1 LTIPAPILEL
11 SDATVVKDGA
21 TVLDRVSL
29 TIRPGEHTAI
39 VGPNG
44 AGKSTLV
51 NLLTHEDRPLAHR
64 SPGLSGV
71 DVSGLS
77 GVEGP
82 GPSAAEG
89 DPPIRLFGS
98 DRWNVF
104 DLRSRFGI
112 VSADLHQRFVSGN
125 SAGRITARDAVLSRF
140 FTGHGFI
147 FEAEVTPAMHDA
159 AGAVLERMGVAHLA
173 GTTLDRMSTGEARRV
188 LIARAL
194 VTSPDALLLDEPTT
208 GLDLVARHQFLESV
222 REVTRQGTT
231 LILVTHRVEE
241 IIPEIETVVLL
252 KGGRVAAAG
261 PKGATLTGATL
272 SAVFGAPISLTEA
285 GGYYAG
291 AVRTVS

>member
-1 LTIPAPILEL
+1 LTIPTPILEL

-21 TVLDRVSL
+21 AVLDRVSL
-29 TIRPGEHTAI
+29 TIRSGEHTAI

-51 NLLTHEDRPLAHR
+51 NLLTHEDRPLAR
-64 SPGLSGV
+64 GA
-71 DVSGLS
+71 
-77 GVEGP
+77 P
-82 GPSAAEG
+82 GPSAVEG
-89 DPPIRLFGS
+89 NPPIRLFGS

-112 VSADLHQRFVSGN
+112 VSADLHQRFVNGN

-159 AGAVLERMGVAHLA
+159 ADAVLARMGVAHLA
-173 GTTLDRMSTGEARRV
+173 GTTLDCMSTGEARRV

-194 VTSPDALLLDEPTT
+194 VTSPEALLLDEPTT
-208 GLDLVARHQFLESV
+208 GLDLVARYQFLESV
-222 REVTRQGTT
+222 REVARQGTT

-252 KGGRVAAAG
+252 KRGRLAAAG
-261 PKGATLTGATL
+261 PKAATLTGANLT
-272 SAVFGAPISLTEA
+272 AVFGAPISLTES

>member
-1 LTIPAPILEL
+1 MTIPTPILEL

-21 TVLDRVSL
+21 AVLDRVSL
-29 TIRPGEHTAI
+29 TIRSGEHTAI

-51 NLLTHEDRPLAHR
+51 NLLTHEDRPLA
-64 SPGLSGV
+64 GG
-71 DVSGLS
+71 
-77 GVEGP
+77 
-82 GPSAAEG
+82 G

-112 VSADLHQRFVSGN
+112 VSADLHQRFVNGN

-147 FEAEVTPAMHDA
+147 FEAEVTPAMHEA
-159 AGAVLERMGVAHLA
+159 ADAVLARMGVAHLA

-194 VTSPDALLLDEPTT
+194 VTSPEALLLDEPTT
-208 GLDLVARHQFLESV
+208 GLDLVARYQFLESV

-252 KGGRVAAAG
+252 KRGRLAAAG
-261 PKGATLTGATL
+261 SKAATLTGANLT
-272 SAVFGAPISLTEA
+272 AVFGAPIGLTES

>member
-1 LTIPAPILEL
+1 M
-11 SDATVVKDGA
+11 KDGA
-21 TVLDRVSL
+21 AVLDRVSL
-29 TIRPGEHTAI
+29 TIRSGEHTAI

-51 NLLTHEDRPLAHR
+51 NLLTHEDSAAGAGGPWPERSRGRSSDPPLRVRPVEHVRSALAVRDRQRR
-64 SPGLSGV
+64 SP
-71 DVSGLS
+71 
-77 GVEGP
+77 
-82 GPSAAEG
+82 SAVRE
-89 DPPIRLFGS
+89 RE
-98 DRWNVF
+98 
-104 DLRSRFGI
+104 
-112 VSADLHQRFVSGN
+112 QR
-125 SAGRITARDAVLSRF
+125 GRITARDAVLSRF
-140 FTGHGFI
+140 FAGHGFI

-159 AGAVLERMGVAHLA
+159 ADTVLARMGVAHLA

-194 VTSPDALLLDEPTT
+194 VTSPEALLLDEPTT
-208 GLDLVARHQFLESV
+208 GLDLVARYQFLESV

-261 PKGATLTGATL
+261 PKAATLTGASLT
-272 SAVFGAPISLTEA
+272 AVFGAPISLTES
-285 GGYYAG
+285 GGYYVG